1 MLGLSRAKSDSSLS
15 AGVGCSGGFMATKI
29 EQELIEKLRIL
40 PPEQQQAVLEIVERM
55 VQPASKM
62 TILEKISERSKQ
74 VPDEV
79 WERVPTDGAEQHD
92 HYLYGAPKK

>member
-1 MLGLSRAKSDSSLS
+1 
-15 AGVGCSGGFMATKI
+15 MATKI

>member
-1 MLGLSRAKSDSSLS
+1 MST
-15 AGVGCSGGFMATKI
+15 V
-29 EQELIEKLRIL
+29 EQTILEKLRIL
-40 PPEQQQAVLEIVERM
+40 PPEQQQAVLEIIERM
-55 VQPASKM
+55 GQQQAPRKM

-79 WERVPTDGAEQHD
+79 WERIPADGAEQHD